1 VETRRDLQ
9 LIVDRLIDAYDN
21 ATTLEPVTATM
32 PGFDSAA
39 AYEVLDGI
47 AARRRANGWTQVG
60 RKIGFTNRTIWEL
73 FGVDRPMWAHMWS
86 TTVTHAA
93 RDTVVV
99 GLDRFVQPRIEPE
112 VVFKLRERPPPTGTP
127 SEILRS
133 VEWMAP
139 GFEIVHCHFPDWKFT
154 VADATADFGVHG
166 ALVVGAPLLIDDDNR
181 DAIAVELSTFEL
193 TLSRDGVEVDRGLGA
208 NVLDGPAHA
217 LAHLIQVLAEQPEH
231 PPLDAGEIV
240 TTGTITNMWPIT
252 SGEHWTSD
260 YGTLGLDG
268 LTVSFS

>member
-1 VETRRDLQ
+1 MTRTALQ
-9 LIVDRLIDAYDN
+9 PIVDRLLDAYDN
-21 ATTLEPVTATM
+21 ATMLEPISATV

-47 AARRRANGWTQVG
+47 ARQRRRQGWKQVG
-60 RKIGFTNRTIWEL
+60 RKIGFTNRTIWEI
-73 FGVDRPMWAHMWS
+73 FDVDRPMWAHMWS
-86 TTVTHAA
+86 TTVTYA
-93 RDTVVV
+93 RGEAGNVP
-99 GLDRFVQPRIEPE
+99 LDRFVQPRIEPE
-112 VVFKLRERPPPTGTP
+112 VVFKLRGQP
-127 SEILRS
+127 SRTESPSQLLRS

-166 ALVVGAPLLIDDDNR
+166 ALVVGTPLLIDDDNR
-181 DAIAVELSTFEL
+181 DAIAADLSTFEL

-217 LAHLIQVLAEQPEH
+217 LAHLIQVLDDQPGH
-231 PPLDAGEIV
+231 QPLDPGEII

-252 SGEHWTSD
+252 RGERWTSD
-260 YGTLGLDG
+260 YSTLGLGG

>member
-1 VETRRDLQ
+1 
-9 LIVDRLIDAYDN
+9 
-21 ATTLEPVTATM
+21 
-32 PGFDSAA
+32 
-39 AYEVLDGI
+39 
-47 AARRRANGWTQVG
+47 
-60 RKIGFTNRTIWEL
+60 
-73 FGVDRPMWAHMWS
+73 MWS
-86 TTVTHAA
+86 TTVTHAQGN
-93 RDTVVV
+93 TVV

-112 VVFKLRERPPPTGTP
+112 VVFKLRERPQHTGSP

-166 ALVVGAPLLIDDDNR
+166 ALVVGTPLFIDDDNR
-181 DAIAVELSTFEL
+181 DAIAAELSRFEL

-217 LAHLIQVLAEQPEH
+217 LAHLVQVLADQPEH
-231 PPLDAGEIV
+231 QPLDAGEII

-252 SGEHWTSD
+252 GGERWTSD
-260 YGTLGLDG
+260 DGSLGLDG